1 MTTTQ
6 PRRALLVGLAG
17 SLQTSIAGQLRS
29 SGFVVQCVSPVPA
42 GNRDPAPGDPDAL
55 GWDAGDYAACESGVQ
70 RAVAQLGGPVD
81 TLISAAET
89 DVRAMLATLG
99 QPQWREAI
107 KLNLGSHYNLVR
119 AVLPGMQA
127 LRFGRIVLVKS
138 ATALAGSVA
147 SRTTGAGLHGFIRAL
162 AVEAAPHGITANLL
176 SIGCLDEDRVGDLRI
191 PAGRAATP
199 EDLAAAITFLCGTT
213 AGYVTGNAL
222 HIDGGL
228 GSL

>member
-1 MTTTQ
+1 MTARQ

-17 SLQTSIAGQLRS
+17 SLQDTIAGQLQS
-29 SGFVVQCVSPVPA
+29 SGFVVRCASAVPVGTGASTPASP
-42 GNRDPAPGDPDAL
+42 GAL
-55 GWDAGDYAACESGVQ
+55 AWDVGDYACCESGVQ

-89 DVRAMLATLG
+89 DARAMLTALG

-107 KLNLGSHYNLVR
+107 KVNLGGHYNLVR

-127 LRFGRIVLVKS
+127 LQFGRIVLVKS
-138 ATALAGSVA
+138 SAALAGSVA
-147 SRTTGAGLHGFIRAL
+147 SRTTGEGLHGFVRGL
-162 AVEAAPHGITANLL
+162 AVEAAPHGITANLV
-176 SIGCLDEDRVGDLRI
+176 SIGCLDEGRVHDLRI

-199 EDLAAAITFLCGTT
+199 DDLATAIAFLCGAA
-213 AGYVTGNAL
+213 AGYITGNAL
-222 HIDGGL
+222 RIDGGL